1 MAYGNSQGV
10 GNKLAIAMAGAG
22 TEFVM
27 GGGSGGMG
35 FKGTG
40 IGFYRH
46 ARAYVTRDYNITGKA
61 ANAAAGLFAE
71 ADGCHLRPVGGVVER
86 ETYDGDWEEVPGA
99 GQPTRAGDVF
109 RAGGGELF
117 FRVSIRRS

>member
-1 MAYGNSQGV
+1 MLAVPAAVTASSEVEDDGV
-10 GNKLAIAMAGAG
+10 
-22 TEFVM
+22 TV
-27 GGGSGGMG
+27 SW
-35 FKGTG
+35 
-40 IGFYRH
+40 
-46 ARAYVTRDYNITGKA
+46 GKA